1 VLRDLSD
8 TRFAFL
14 CAVAPT
20 LLAARSLRSVGARAR
35 AEISGTDDLRTP
47 DPSGIRH
54 GYRGLMHVI
63 DLNADLGETVD
74 SPDGP
79 VATADDEAM
88 FAVISSASIACG
100 GHAGDAASMTDAAV
114 RARRTGVAIGAH
126 PSYVDRANFGR
137 VRVDV
142 DPTTLQGQLERQFA
156 ALRDAGAG
164 IRYVKPH
171 GALYHAAGADPATAR
186 AVMAA
191 IAALAAE
198 LGRPVPVLGLGVEIE
213 RAAEDAGVPFVREA
227 FLDRGY
233 LPDGTLV
240 PRGMPGDL
248 VHHPAEAAARAV
260 HLVETGQL
268 LAVDGTVIRVEA
280 GSLCL
285 HGDSAGAVEMAH
297 AVRRALD
304 AAGIAVRAPW

>member
-1 VLRDLSD
+1 
-8 TRFAFL
+8 
-14 CAVAPT
+14 
-20 LLAARSLRSVGARAR
+20 
-35 AEISGTDDLRTP
+35 
-47 DPSGIRH
+47 
-54 GYRGLMHVI
+54 MHVI
-63 DLNADLGETVD
+63 DLNADLGETVTT
-74 SPDGP
+74 PEGP

-100 GHAGDAASMTDAAV
+100 AHAGDADSMADAAA
-114 RARRTGVAIGAH
+114 RASRTGVAIGAH

-142 DPTTLQGQLERQFA
+142 APSTLRGQLDEQFT
-156 ALRDAGAG
+156 ALESAGAD

-171 GALYHAAGADPATAR
+171 GALYHAAGADPETAR
-186 AVMAA
+186 VVAEAV
-191 IAALAAE
+191 AE
-198 LGRPVPVLGLGVEIE
+198 LGAHLGRAVPILGLGAEIE
-213 RAAEDAGVPFVREA
+213 RAAARAGIPFVREA

-233 LPDGTLV
+233 LASGGLV

-248 VHHPAEAAARAV
+248 VHHPAEAAQRAV
-260 HLVETGQL
+260 HLVETGRL
-268 LAVDGTVIRVEA
+268 IAVDGSVITVDV